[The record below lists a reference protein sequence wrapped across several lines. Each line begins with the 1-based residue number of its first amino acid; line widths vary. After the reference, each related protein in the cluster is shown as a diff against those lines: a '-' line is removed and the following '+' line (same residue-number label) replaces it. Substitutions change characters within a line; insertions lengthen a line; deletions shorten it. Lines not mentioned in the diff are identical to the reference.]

1 MQLLSGFRNVA
12 FVVMLGVALGAGC
25 ARWSPATAHDVP
37 TQVDS
42 DASYRTALEVAKAQE
57 YTVVAQDPA
66 TKRIRLEA
74 KHTSSD
80 AAKKSFI
87 DVEVLAGAVRLS
99 GSGYLA
105 HDGQVH
111 RALSRELSS
120 LEETLR
126 VRLSGGTPVATA
138 SAAPVAAAVPAAWLE
153 QASDTRTY
161 GNASLTCLPA
171 KIPTEHQAAL
181 SLQLSNGEKADLQ
194 LSILYAPEL
203 CRSCKVSGGCPALG
217 IGDPD
222 QAGRLA
228 QRLQKGEV
236 AAKATLFDGTTPV
249 ATIDLSRH
257 GSIVQASS
265 DVKR

>member
-1 MQLLSGFRNVA
+1 
-12 FVVMLGVALGAGC
+12 MLGVALGAGC
-25 ARWSPATAHDVP
+25 ARWSPATPHDVP

-87 DVEVLAGAVRLS
+87 DVEVLAGSVRLT
-99 GSGYLA
+99 GAGYLA
-105 HDGQVH
+105 HGGEVH

-120 LEETLR
+120 LEEALKA
-126 VRLSGGTPVATA
+126 RLSGGTPLAAASGAPALAPAA
-138 SAAPVAAAVPAAWLE
+138 SAAPAAWLE

-161 GNASLTCLPA
+161 GNASLTCVPA
-171 KIPTEHQAAL
+171 KIPPEHQAAL
-181 SLQLSNGEKADLQ
+181 SLQLSTGEKADLQ

-236 AAKATLFDGTTPV
+236 APKATLFDGTTPV

-257 GSIVQASS
+257 GSIAQAG
-265 DVKR
+265 K